1 MRSNTVT
8 LIGNVDGI
16 PETVPFSNGSRL
28 VIFNLQTKEPR
39 RDKSGKTSERCDRH
53 RVVCFDAGKGFKLA
67 ARAENLAPGDI
78 VIVQGALRSRSYE
91 HNGRTYFVYE
101 VEANDF
107 RWLSDSEKSGRAA
120 EETQNSL
127 IQTAR

>member
-8 LIGNVDGI
+8 LIGNVEGI
-16 PETVPFSNGSRL
+16 PETVPFSNGNRI
-28 VIFNLQTKEPR
+28 VIVNLQTKEPR
-39 RDKSGKTSERCDRH
+39 RDKSGKTSERCDWH
-53 RVVCFDAGKGFKLA
+53 RVVCFDTGKGLKLA
-67 ARAENLAPGDI
+67 SRAEGLTPGDV

-107 RWLSDSEKSGRAA
+107 RKLNDAERSERSSDETKNALTSAA
-120 EETQNSL
+120 
-127 IQTAR
+127 R

>member
-8 LIGNVDGI
+8 LIGNVEGI
-16 PETVPFSNGSRL
+16 PETVPFSNGNRL

-39 RDKSGKTSERCDRH
+39 RDKSGKTSERCDCH

-67 ARAENLAPGDI
+67 TRAETLVPGDI

-101 VEANDF
+101 VEASDF
-107 RWLSDSEKSGRAA
+107 RWLNDSERSDSAA
-120 EETQNSL
+120 DETHKSL
-127 IQTAR
+127 IQSAR